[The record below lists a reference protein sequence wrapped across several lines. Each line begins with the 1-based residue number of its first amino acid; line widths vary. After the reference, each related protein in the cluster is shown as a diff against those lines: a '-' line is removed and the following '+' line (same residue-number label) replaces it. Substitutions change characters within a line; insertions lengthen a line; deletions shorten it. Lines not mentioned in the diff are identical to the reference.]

1 MSYADLEKNKLRISF
16 TFDDGPN
23 TRTSV
28 QILDLLKSHGIRA
41 SFFLIG
47 QNITEES
54 KSTIRREI
62 DEGHTVEC
70 HSWTHPAFPDL
81 TREQMI
87 SEVERTNEL
96 IESCTGI
103 PPMFFRP
110 PYIALN
116 DLMFETI
123 NMPFICGQGVNDWED
138 NVSADERCRLLL
150 ENVRDGQII
159 LLHDTDGNSQTV
171 EALKKAIPVLKER
184 GAEFFTVRD
193 LFKTCGVNPIRPAS
207 EKKIWTNLF

>member
-1 MSYADLEKNKLRISF
+1 MENKLRISL

-23 TRTSV
+23 TETSV
-28 QILDLLKSHGIRA
+28 EVLDVLKSFGIRA

-47 QNITEES
+47 QNVSEES
-54 KSTIRREI
+54 KSTIKREI

-103 PPMFFRP
+103 PPVFFRP

-116 DLMFETI
+116 DLLFETI
-123 NMPFICGQGVNDWED
+123 HMPFICGRGVNDWED
-138 NVSADERCRLLL
+138 NVSAEARAKDLLD
-150 ENVRDGQII
+150 NVHDGQII
-159 LLHDTDGNSQTV
+159 LLHDMKGNSKTV
-171 EALKKAIPVLKER
+171 EALKMCLPVLKEK

-193 LFKTCGVNPIRPAS
+193 IFKVCGVNPIRPAS
-207 EKKIWTNLF
+207 EKKIWTDLF